1 MFPFDHAAATELVRA
16 SDEIAAAVSS
26 QGVLRSAAAEH
37 ALQEFRGAYVG
48 ARKAEE
54 ERQRREAYAAWETR
68 AAEREQRRRLDPA
81 AALAAGVDE
90 VVDRPPSD
98 RPVVPPPIRAAF
110 APQSVARTSPVGS
123 AGGGTTSADPEHL
136 DVFVSQTRQA
146 DEALR
151 SRLHDLMA
159 AWGAFGNRCSWAPVE
174 SFSVLQGFRELLSIC
189 AADATWVEQISLAFA
204 AAGGGALSTPVLDT
218 VSTLARPLGG
228 RRLLDSLAALSSAR
242 EGRDRVVEF
251 VRNSAERLEIEGWW
265 PRNGAAGPDVCG
277 LGDGLTGASYS
288 YDWWA
293 PAGTEVEGDARK
305 VADSWESLGMTGR
318 VTDSTPRPPVYGAG
332 GPVLRATFVTGAV
345 EEMDMIGAEMPCVPG
360 DVEALLFEDE
370 AQRADGVVLPGDEGI
385 VLQPRENQMMPTPDE
400 GPDSAR

>member
-1 MFPFDHAAATELVRA
+1 MTVFPFDHAAATELVRA

-26 QGVLRSAAAEH
+26 QGVLRSAASEH
-37 ALQEFRGAYVG
+37 ALQEFRGAYVAVFRQVCLCAADDRNRLSG
-48 ARKAEE
+48 ELYRLADTVRLVARKAEE
-54 ERQRREAYAAWETR
+54 GRQRREEYAAWETR

-288 YDWWA
+288 HDGWA
-293 PAGTEVEGDARK
+293 PRAPMSR
-305 VADSWESLGMTGR
+305 GMRGR
-318 VTDSTPRPPVYGAG
+318 SRTPGSPWG
-332 GPVLRATFVTGAV
+332 
-345 EEMDMIGAEMPCVPG
+345 
-360 DVEALLFEDE
+360 
-370 AQRADGVVLPGDEGI
+370 
-385 VLQPRENQMMPTPDE
+385 
-400 GPDSAR
+400 